1 MFETLKNT
9 NEYNIIILILAKDVI
24 KIEERRIELALY
36 VINLK
41 IADTIKNNKEE
52 NYEKFKQTINLLTK
66 EKEEIYKYNE
76 EVINKVLNI
85 YLEEVKKK

>member
-1 MFETLKNT
+1 M
-9 NEYNIIILILAKDVI
+9 I
-24 KIEERRIELALY
+24 KIDEKRIELALY

-52 NYEKFKQTINLLTK
+52 NYERFKQIINLLTK
-66 EKEEIYKYNE
+66 EKEEIYKHNE
-76 EVINKVLNI
+76 EVINKVLDI

>member
-1 MFETLKNT
+1 M
-9 NEYNIIILILAKDVI
+9 I
-24 KIEERRIELALY
+24 KIDEKRIELALY

-52 NYEKFKQTINLLTK
+52 NYEKFKQIINLLTK
-66 EKEEIYKYNE
+66 EKEEIYKHNE
-76 EVINKVLNI
+76 EVINKVLDI

>member
-1 MFETLKNT
+1 MKNT
-9 NEYNIIILILAKDVI
+9 YEYNIIILILAKDVI

-66 EKEEIYKYNE
+66 EKEEIYKHNE

>member
-66 EKEEIYKYNE
+66 EKEEIYKHND

>member
-1 MFETLKNT
+1 MKNT
-9 NEYNIIILILAKDVI
+9 YEYNIIILILAKDVI

-66 EKEEIYKYNE
+66 EKEEIYKHNE
-76 EVINKVLNI
+76 EIINKVLNI